1 MVEIARFPL
10 SGSSFAP
17 FFPIGPIEYMYLNI
31 KGINHGDAMFSKIKF
46 FIILTSALMLA
57 SSCGVEEFASKKK
70 KDSTQIS
77 AIQTNTQSACSN
89 FTYIKPKV
97 DFLFLWDNSSSAV
110 FINDQTRQALNQ
122 TIDLISNRF
131 DYHIMLAP
139 LVVPNGASVNSYAG
153 LIVSDTPSGE
163 MTSTAL
169 SMRIDR
175 SAAQNHLSTFPSV
188 GSSEYGT
195 QRAIDLLNTNKT
207 TSPGALKNAFRYG
220 AHTIVVLM
228 STEDDDGVFQTAGSN
243 EYNKLTNFVS
253 QKTSSLNSI
262 KNSLDSLQLRFFSIV
277 RKREC
282 NQNYAPM
289 NPFAFSEAYRRV
301 SEQVFYS
308 QSPLPADIGN
318 NRDSFDLCDISD
330 FTKVFDGINN
340 SIQDFILGHKY
351 NYWPVAQAGANIDPN
366 EITVTKDGVSYPQVS
381 EPVFGNPDAFSF
393 SNSVQTVNTRFEPD
407 SGEPF
412 TGYVVKLYGNA
423 QVTYPECMSVRTQ
436 TVLEWYGYAHL
447 QSKPVEASIQLKID
461 GVPVSQCPSNPSGCN
476 GWELIKSGSGP
487 TYISNQ
493 NMRITAPNNFTP
505 KSPGM
510 VKSGYFLKLH
520 GNAAYSNGQSVS
532 VIYDPSGT

>member
-1 MVEIARFPL
+1 MC
-10 SGSSFAP
+10 
-17 FFPIGPIEYMYLNI
+17 LNI
-31 KGINHGDAMFSKIKF
+31 KGINNGDAMFSRLRYLVA
-46 FIILTSALMLA
+46 LTGILMLT

-70 KDSTQIS
+70 KDTLALVGTQVS
-77 AIQTNTQSACSN
+77 SQTACSN

-122 TIDLISNRF
+122 TIDLISTRF

-139 LVVPNGASVNSYAG
+139 LVLPSGASVNSYAG

-163 MTSTAL
+163 MTNTAL

-175 SAAQNHLSTFPSV
+175 SAAQNHLSNFPAV

-207 TSPGALKNAFRYG
+207 TSSGALKNAFRYG
-220 AHTIVVLM
+220 AHTIVVVM
-228 STEDDDGVFQTAGSN
+228 STEDDDGVFQTSGN
-243 EYNKLTNFVS
+243 GDRQKLDNFVS
-253 QKTSSLNSI
+253 QKTSSLNSL

-282 NQNYAPM
+282 NQSYAPM

-301 SEQVFYS
+301 SEQVYYS
-308 QSPLPADIGN
+308 QSPLPADLGG
-318 NRDSFDLCDISD
+318 NRDSFDLCDISN
-330 FTKVFDGINN
+330 FTTVFDGINN

-351 NYWPVAQAGANIDPN
+351 NYWPVAQSGANIDPN
-366 EITVTKDGVSYPQVS
+366 EISVTKDGVGYPQLS
-381 EPVFGNPDAFSF
+381 EPVFGNPDGFSF
-393 SNSVQTVNTRFEPD
+393 SNTVQTVNTRFEPD
-407 SGEPF
+407 AGEPF

-436 TVLEWYGYAHL
+436 TVLEWYGYAHM
-447 QSKPVEASIQLKID
+447 QSKPVESSIQLKID
-461 GVPVSQCPSNPSGCN
+461 GIPVSQCPSNNPSGCN

-493 NMRITAPNNFTP
+493 NMRITSPNNFTP
-505 KSPGM
+505 KSPGL

-520 GNAAYSNGQSVS
+520 GNAAYSNGQSVEI
-532 VIYDPSGT
+532 IYDPSGT